1 MASDPR
7 ALVAWF
13 SELKISLTR
22 VGLEARPLSQWLY
35 KGLKE
40 VGFAVELQEI
50 RHVRTAFKTMP
61 VKTYRKDARGMAQRL
76 RMGWFWPVLT
86 VRKLIQGK
94 LTDRELSLR
103 GIPRGFGLKVG
114 ATARRRFP
122 GRVREL
128 VGDHPTLQMI
138 TEALLSVREELDR
151 QFAHIEVEVR
161 NLARQDQRVRL
172 LRSTPGLVPLWH

>member
-1 MASDPR
+1 
-7 ALVAWF
+7 
-13 SELKISLTR
+13 
-22 VGLEARPLSQWLY
+22 
-35 KGLKE
+35 
-40 VGFAVELQEI
+40 
-50 RHVRTAFKTMP
+50 
-61 VKTYRKDARGMAQRL
+61 
-76 RMGWFWPVLT
+76 VLT

-94 LTDRELSLR
+94 LTDLELSLR

-151 QFAHIEVEVR
+151 QFAHLEVEVR